1 MSSTF
6 IKRKLNMRELN
17 SAEVMKVSGGGDID
31 PMDYAIGYSS
41 SMVSL
46 FVGLSV
52 AGPIGGIV
60 GAVGGFAIGSI
71 MNIGYS
77 LASGGSGRTYYDDGE
92 SCRIV
97 R

>member
-6 IKRKLNMRELN
+6 INRKLNLRELN
-17 SAEVMKVSGGGDID
+17 SAEFMKVSGGGDID
-31 PMDYAIGYSS
+31 PMDYAIDYSS

-60 GAVGGFAIGSI
+60 
-71 MNIGYS
+71 
-77 LASGGSGRTYYDDGE
+77 R
-92 SCRIV
+92 
-97 R
+97 